1 MTENRKTI
9 EIIIPVFNG
18 EKTLIPLT
26 ERIHS
31 SLSGHPVRLL
41 FVDDGSR
48 DGSRD
53 RILELQQRYP
63 YIRSHFHRE
72 NQGQQQAVLR
82 GLSMIETDSDYVVT
96 MDDDLQNPPELLPR
110 LLAEIRQGRDL
121 VYGVPEGQRGPLY
134 RRVGSQMRDLLFT
147 LFLGKPRGVE
157 VSAYRIMT
165 RELAQKIANAP
176 GSFFYF
182 SAEAF
187 RHKPLRATHILYPYR
202 PRLHGTSSYDLPK
215 LVRLYGRILYHYVI
229 RRNR

>member
-1 MTENRKTI
+1 MTEKAKNI
-9 EIIIPVFNG
+9 EIIIPVYNG
-18 EKTLIPLT
+18 EKTLILLT
-26 ERIHS
+26 ERIYS
-31 SLSGHPVRLL
+31 SLSGQPVRLL

-48 DGSRD
+48 DRSRD
-53 RILELQQRYP
+53 LILELQQRYTN
-63 YIRSHFHRE
+63 IRSHFHRE

-82 GLSMIETDSDYVVT
+82 GLSMIQADSDYVVT

-134 RRVGSQMRDLLFT
+134 RRIGSRMRDLLFT
-147 LFLGKPRGVE
+147 LLLGKPRGVE

-165 RELAQKIANAP
+165 QELARKIAEAP

-187 RHKPLRATHILYPYR
+187 RHKPLRAAHILYPYS

-215 LVRLYGRILYHYVI
+215 LARLYGRILYHYVI
-229 RRNR
+229 RRKR

>member
-1 MTENRKTI
+1 MTENNKII
-9 EIIIPVFNG
+9 EIIIPVYNG

-31 SLSGHPVRLL
+31 SLAGHPVRLV

-48 DGSRD
+48 DRSREL
-53 RILELQQRYP
+53 ILELQGQHP
-63 YIRSHFHRE
+63 HIRSYFQPE
-72 NQGQQQAVLR
+72 NRGQQQAVLK
-82 GLSMIETDSDYVVT
+82 GLSLIAEDSDYVVT

-110 LLAEIRQGRDL
+110 LLNEIHQGRDL
-121 VYGVPEGQRGPLY
+121 VYGVPRGQTGPLY
-134 RRVGSQMRDLLFT
+134 RKIGSRLRDLLFT
-147 LFLGKPRGVE
+147 LFLDKPRGVE
-157 VSAYRIMT
+157 VGAYRIMT
-165 RELAQKIANAP
+165 RELARKIAGAQ

-187 RHKPLRATHILYPYR
+187 RHKPLRAAHIHYPYS

-229 RRNR
+229 RRKR